1 MDGILAEING
11 MSVLMGGDPFSSEKS
26 VTVGCS
32 LCGMEAKM
40 TVVRFFKLNSPMLPL
55 ELKDLLMRPTFHS
68 LC

>member
-26 VTVGCS
+26 VTVGRS